1 MAAAEDIDKG
11 TPGSEQE
18 LEQSAR
24 TEGLNFEVHLNQPL
38 TQFSR
43 LGTPAYAADS
53 KLGAAGRFYAMM
65 LDPDYPP
72 RTKALRGLRGVRMP
86 GLTWLEEWAV
96 VPWQPANGALRL
108 ICVFRRPNGDP
119 LMDAKYLMP
128 VPMPERQVVTDVVQ
142 PVLETLLDLF
152 RLGLTH
158 GGIRP
163 NNLYRCRD
171 QGRVVLGECLS
182 VPPGADQPEIFE
194 PLDRAATEPL
204 TRGEPAM
211 SDDVYALGMTA
222 AFLLIGKHP
231 TPELNAKGL
240 LRKRVEGASFMLLS
254 ERHRLPYG
262 MLEFL
267 RGTLQD
273 DPRDR
278 WTLMDI
284 DAWLKDGTVPQTKL
298 HLPKMAGWPME
309 FLGEPHTTLRSL
321 AYTIARSTDIEGARE
336 FLLSR
341 KFRNWMVRGLD
352 EERMLPALDALFGE
366 REEKSIDK
374 MAEAVSTACMQLNPQ
389 APLHYK
395 GLAVNPAGMGTA
407 LSARYDDPDF
417 RARLIEM
424 VKSNIPLRWLGAQS
438 DADGYIG
445 VHKLLTKAQGLASR
459 SGWGFGVE
467 RALYEMQPMARCRS
481 ALLDKHLIYRVEAIL
496 PALEEAAAA
505 AKEPFLPVDKHLVSF
520 VMSRRRDFSI
530 GLLDGL
536 DSNDEFAKAQAA
548 LRFLSFLEEKTENS
562 DGWPELARMLG
573 GMLQPGIDRILRPRR
588 KTELQR
594 KTDKAMEEGK
604 LSALQEVF
612 KQGGLFEQ
620 DQREF
625 KDASFRWRLNQT
637 QILSAENDERL
648 LVQRA
653 GELGSRIAFFI
664 TVSLSFMSIAA
675 IMAFMLI

>member
-1 MAAAEDIDKG
+1 MAAAEDIEKG
-11 TPGSEQE
+11 TPGSDQE

-24 TEGLNFEVHLNQPL
+24 TEGLNFDIQLNQPL

-43 LGTPAYAADS
+43 LGTPAYAAES
-53 KLGAAGRFYAMM
+53 KMGAAGRFYSMV

-96 VPWQPANGALRL
+96 VPWPAANGAQRL

-119 LMDAKYLMP
+119 LMDGRYMAP
-128 VPMPERQVVTDVVQ
+128 APMPERQVIVDVVQ

-152 RLGLTH
+152 RQGLTH
-158 GGIRP
+158 GAIRP

-222 AFLLIGKHP
+222 AFLLVGKHP
-231 TPELNAKGL
+231 TPELNAKAL

-254 ERHRLPYG
+254 ERHRLPYS

-273 DPRDR
+273 DSRDR

-284 DAWLKDGTVPQTKL
+284 DAWLKDGTIPKTKL

-321 AYTIARSTDIEGARE
+321 AYTVARSTDIEGAKD

-341 KFRNWMVRGLD
+341 KFRNWMARGLD

-374 MAEAVSTACMQLNPQ
+374 MAEAVSLACMQLNPQ

-407 LSARYDDPDF
+407 LSSQYDDPAF

-438 DADGYIG
+438 DVDGYIG

-481 ALLDKHLIYRVEAIL
+481 TLLNKYLVYRVEAIL

-505 AKEPFLPVDKHLVSF
+505 AKEPFLPVDKHLVAF

-530 GLLDGL
+530 GLLEGL
-536 DSNDEFAKAQAA
+536 DGADEFAKAQAA

-588 KTELQR
+588 KAELQR
-594 KTDKAMEEGK
+594 KTDKAMAEGK

-612 KQGGLFEQ
+612 RQGGLFEQ
-620 DQREF
+620 EQREF

-664 TVSLSFMSIAA
+664 TVSLSFMSVTG
-675 IMAFMLI
+675 IMVFMLI